1 MKSLTKVMI
10 ALAIGAASQ
19 QVLAVQSF
27 SSAHVAN
34 HVMSVTTHSHD
45 YVALDNPVS
54 LSITEQQHATGTLL
68 KNAQAN
74 DVIGDDTFLATA
86 NHDYEISNVT
96 SGFKVTLSADSS
108 YHANQNAVNGATG
121 GTLHIV
127 TTTDGPI
134 APGLHTV
141 SYTITDYAN

>member
-19 QVLAVQSF
+19 QVLAVQAF
-27 SSAHVAN
+27 TSAHTAP

-54 LSITEQQHATGTLL
+54 LAITEGQHATGTVL
-68 KNAQAN
+68 KNANAN
-74 DVIGDDTFLATA
+74 DVIGDDTFTAAA
-86 NHDYEISNVT
+86 NHDYEISQVT
-96 SGFKVTLSADSS
+96 AGFKVTLSDDTT
-108 YHANQNAVNGATG
+108 YHANQKAVTGATG

-127 TTTDGPI
+127 TTTDTSLS
-134 APGLHTV
+134 PGLHTV